1 MIPIAEAAERI
12 GMNLRQLQILCKDRR
27 VPGAKLIGR
36 LWMLPADFTITPG
49 KRGRKLP
56 EIK

>member
-27 VPGAKLIGR
+27 VPGARLIGR

-49 KRGRKLP
+49 KRGRKLGS
-56 EIK
+56 KL